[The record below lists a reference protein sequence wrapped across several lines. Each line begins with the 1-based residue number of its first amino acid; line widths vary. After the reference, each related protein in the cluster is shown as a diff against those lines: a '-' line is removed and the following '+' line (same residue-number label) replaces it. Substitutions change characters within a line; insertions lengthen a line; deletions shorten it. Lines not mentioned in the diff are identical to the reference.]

1 MNQSAEER
9 QENKEQNNIEQNN
22 IEQNKA
28 AKWSKRKKRAVVSV
42 ILALTAVVVVPVIAW
57 FYYQRSMQTMTKIN
71 LPYALQIGAG
81 KAYDIRQLEL
91 NNIDVTQSG
100 HKDVVFCVFGR
111 QSETYRLQLAHT
123 TNIGFTYEIYP
134 AKKTRESGLEETASY
149 LGDKF
154 YFNPGAPV
162 EGSYLNQNSES
173 GYANGSLHG
182 KTYDSYPTSTVQK
195 SAEPLYWQNKTDGKQ
210 LTLPAQVD
218 DTGYYIN
225 YYVLRISWGNTIQ
238 NNKETDMIYLMAEA
252 TGSSEGSEN

>member
-28 AKWSKRKKRAVVSV
+28 AKWSKRKKGAVASV
-42 ILALTAVVVVPVIAW
+42 ILALTAVAVVPVIAW

-71 LPYALQIGAG
+71 LPYALQIGEG
-81 KAYDIRQLEL
+81 KANDITQLEL
-91 NNIDVTQSG
+91 NNIDVTQSD

-134 AKKTRESGLEETASY
+134 AKTKQESGLKETASY

-162 EGSYLNQNSES
+162 DGSYLNQNQNPES
-173 GYANGSLHG
+173 GYANNPLHS
-182 KTYDSYPTSTVQK
+182 KTYGNYSNVQR

-210 LTLPAQVD
+210 LTLPTQVD